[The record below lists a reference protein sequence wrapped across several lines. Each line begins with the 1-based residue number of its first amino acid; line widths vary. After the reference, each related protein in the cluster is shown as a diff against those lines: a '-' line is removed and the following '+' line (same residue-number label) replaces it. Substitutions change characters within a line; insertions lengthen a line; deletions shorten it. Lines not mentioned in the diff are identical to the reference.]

1 MKVSTRLATG
11 FGLLLLGLLV
21 VSSLGLWGMA
31 DMRDDL
37 SRVVDV
43 HGEQTRLVGIMRT
56 SVLDRGIAI
65 RNAAL
70 VDDSALREEELQ
82 RMERQHQVYTE
93 AARRLGLMI
102 ADTGDDDTVHSTDT
116 ERRLMSEIQRAEAA
130 TLPGLTRAVQQAR
143 AGDADAVIRTLMTT
157 VRPAQRDW
165 LNALAALSTEEE
177 TISKAASDGAAVHY
191 VHLRNALVFTGGLS
205 ALLGLVMAYLIA
217 RSILR
222 QLGGEPRLAQHV
234 AQEIANGNLAVQV
247 PVSQGDRNSLI
258 AALEAMRRQL
268 NAIVSDIQ
276 GSTESISSASA
287 QIAQGNA
294 DLSQR
299 TEEQAAS
306 LEESAASIEQLTAT
320 VKQNADN
327 AKQGNVL
334 ATRAS
339 DIASAGGDVVGRV
352 VTTMQD
358 ISASSAKVA
367 EILSV
372 IEGITFQTNILALN
386 AAVEAARAGEQGRG
400 FAVVAGEVRTLA
412 QRSATAAR
420 EIKELIQTSVQHVT
434 AGSELVA
441 SAGTTMDDI
450 VRAVARVTDIMGEIA
465 SASDEQSEGIGQVN
479 TAVTQMDIVTQQ
491 NAALVEE
498 AAAAAEAVA
507 EQARHLRKSVAAFR
521 VDLRGMVVDA
531 GGAALAGPDPRLLPA

>member
-1 MKVSTRLATG
+1 M
-11 FGLLLLGLLV
+11 
-21 VSSLGLWGMA
+21 
-31 DMRDDL
+31 DD
-37 SRVVDV
+37 
-43 HGEQTRLVGIMRT
+43 
-56 SVLDRGIAI
+56 
-65 RNAAL
+65 NA
-70 VDDSALREEELQ
+70 SREEELQ
-82 RMERQHQVYTE
+82 RVERQHQVYTE
-93 AARRLGLMI
+93 AASRLGVMI
-102 ADTGDDDTVHSTDT
+102 ADTGDDDDVHSTDT

-130 TLPGLTRAVQQAR
+130 TLPGFARAAQQAR
-143 AGDADAVIRTLMTT
+143 AGDADAVIQTLMTA

-165 LNALAALSTEEE
+165 LNALAELSAEEE
-177 TISKAASDGAAVHY
+177 AISKAASDGAAIDY
-191 VHLRNALVFTGGLS
+191 GHLRNALVFTGGLS
-205 ALLGLVMAYLIA
+205 ALLGLVLAYLIA

-247 PVSQGDRNSLI
+247 PVAQGDRNSLI

-306 LEESAASIEQLTAT
+306 LEETAASIEQLTAT

-327 AKQGNVL
+327 AKQGSAL

-352 VTTMQD
+352 VNTMQD

-412 QRSATAAR
+412 QRSANAAK
-420 EIKELIQTSVQHVT
+420 EIKELIQTSVQHVA

-441 SAGTTMDDI
+441 SAGSTMDDI

-479 TAVTQMDIVTQQ
+479 TAVTQMDTVTQQ

-507 EQARHLRKSVAAFR
+507 EQARHLRQSVAAFR
-521 VDLRGMVVDA
+521 VDLQGMVVDA
-531 GGAALAGPDPRLLPA
+531 MANALPSQERRLLPV